1 MNLRNDHYFMAMALR
16 LAGRGM
22 YTTMP
27 NPRVGCVL
35 VRDGEVVGEGWHEAA
50 GQAHAESRAL
60 AAAGERARR
69 ATAYVT
75 LEPCSHHGR
84 TGPCAD
90 ALVTAGVARVVVA
103 MIDPNPLVAG
113 AGAARLRNAGIQV
126 DSGLL
131 EEQAASLNPGFIRR
145 MRDQRPYVR
154 CKMAMSL
161 DGRTAKAGGE
171 SRWITGDA
179 ARLDVQ
185 RLRARSCAIMTGI
198 DTVLADDPSLT
209 VRWQELAA
217 GDFATPGN
225 TPARQPLR
233 VVVDTRLRLSPTAR
247 VLGLPGTTLVATA
260 SEARARYEALE
271 RSGGRVACFPVA
283 GEYVDLSKL
292 LRYLAEQE
300 INEILLEAGAT
311 LAGAMLQR
319 GLIDEFVIYMAPVLM
334 GNDARA
340 LFNLPGLTAMA
351 DNIAL
356 AIRDIRKVGDD
367 WRVSAF
373 PVGV

>member
-35 VRDGEVVGEGWHEAA
+35 VRDGDVVGEGWHEAA

-60 AAAGERARR
+60 AAAGARARG

-90 ALVTAGVARVVVA
+90 ALIAAGVARVVVA

-113 AGAARLRNAGIQV
+113 AGAARLRDAGIQV

-209 VRWQELAA
+209 VRWQALAA
-217 GDFATPGN
+217 GDCATPGN

-233 VVVDTRLRLSPTAR
+233 VVVDTNLRLSPTAR
-247 VLGLPGTTLVATA
+247 LLGLPGKTLVATA
-260 SEARARYEALE
+260 TEDCARYEALA
-271 RSGGRVACFPVA
+271 RSGARVACFPLTGA
-283 GEYVDLSKL
+283 QVDLSEL
-292 LRYLAEQE
+292 LRYLAEQGM
-300 INEILLEAGAT
+300 NEILLEAGAT

-319 GLIDEFVIYMAPVLM
+319 RLIDEFVIYVAPVLM
-334 GNDARA
+334 GSDARA
-340 LFNLPGLTAMA
+340 LFNLPGLAAMA

-373 PVGV
+373 PAGV